1 MSCTGP
7 RLDPLRSFEFIT
19 VPYQYLEVGGF
30 EGWDG
35 ERAGWP
41 GSGGASCGGTM
52 RGGDGEASWAGRRAW
67 GGAGGSRGPTLRSY
81 SSGTRG
87 FPTCWVGRRILKQNV
102 LKMFDLAKMNIT
114 PGLSILVKYHNFQG
128 ITSKSQYRI
137 QMSRKQSKPKLV
149 GSDYLAT
156 THDQRTSAEQES
168 VSPISWNSELKSKL
182 EIHAAQSGAVS
193 SRRRTKSDPLTERR
207 TSDPRSSLARR
218 LLVAAAT
225 RQMADGTRHDATLP
239 GKRNLFLTER
249 DKNQGKSVA
258 SSHNELLTLN
268 EIWWSFKNTST
279 LWKW

>member
-1 MSCTGP
+1 MLSGEEDPETKFLENVRPCKDEYHTWTLHPCEMSQFSGNH
-7 RLDPLRSFEFIT
+7 FKIT
-19 VPYQYLEVGGF
+19 ISNSNEPQ
-30 EGWDG
+30 
-35 ERAGWP
+35 AIK
-41 GSGGASCGGTM
+41 T
-52 RGGDGEASWAGRRAW
+52 
-67 GGAGGSRGPTLRSY
+67 
-81 SSGTRG
+81 
-87 FPTCWVGRRILKQNV
+87 
-102 LKMFDLAKMNIT
+102 
-114 PGLSILVKYHNFQG
+114 
-128 ITSKSQYRI
+128 
-137 QMSRKQSKPKLV
+137 KLV

-156 THDQRTSAEQES
+156 THDQRTLAEQES
-168 VSPISWNSELKSKL
+168 VGPISWNSELKSKL
-182 EIHAAQSGAVS
+182 EIHAAQSGAVN

-279 LWKW
+279 L

>member
-1 MSCTGP
+1 
-7 RLDPLRSFEFIT
+7 
-19 VPYQYLEVGGF
+19 
-30 EGWDG
+30 
-35 ERAGWP
+35 
-41 GSGGASCGGTM
+41 
-52 RGGDGEASWAGRRAW
+52 
-67 GGAGGSRGPTLRSY
+67 
-81 SSGTRG
+81 
-87 FPTCWVGRRILKQNV
+87 
-102 LKMFDLAKMNIT
+102 MNIT

-156 THDQRTSAEQES
+156 THDQRTLAEQES
-168 VSPISWNSELKSKL
+168 VGPICWNSELKSKL

-193 SRRRTKSDPLTERR
+193 SRRRTKSDPLNW
-207 TSDPRSSLARR
+207 TSNVRSSVLPRSPAARGGR
-218 LLVAAAT
+218 NS
-225 RQMADGTRHDATLP
+225 ADGRWHTPRRHAAGEKEP
-239 GKRNLFLTER
+239 FLTER

>member
-1 MSCTGP
+1 MYCTEI
-7 RLDPLRSFEFIT
+7 RSSKGALSLLL
-19 VPYQYLEVGGF
+19 YLEVGGF

-41 GSGGASCGGTM
+41 GNGGASCGGTM
-52 RGGDGEASWAGRRAW
+52 RGGDGEASWAGRRAR
-67 GGAGGSRGPTLRSY
+67 GGAGGCRGPTLRSC

-156 THDQRTSAEQES
+156 THDQRTLAEQES
-168 VSPISWNSELKSKL
+168 VGPISWNSELKSKL

-193 SRRRTKSDPLTERR
+193 SRRRTKSDPLNW
-207 TSDPRSSLARR
+207 TSNVRSSVLPRSLAGCSWRPQLGR
-218 LLVAAAT
+218 WPMAHAT
-225 RQMADGTRHDATLP
+225 TPRCRGKGTFFWQSETKTKAKAWPQVITNFWP
-239 GKRNLFLTER
+239 
-249 DKNQGKSVA
+249 
-258 SSHNELLTLN
+258 
-268 EIWWSFKNTST
+268 
-279 LWKW
+279 